1 MNRSPNQLKHAIT
14 LSSFALDDLALFLNT
29 HPDCQ
34 DAIDLYDQQRTIR
47 TQALRDYTEQYGP
60 MTRYQVDTRQGWSWT
75 ETPWPWE
82 GGC

>member
-1 MNRSPNQLKHAIT
+1 MNRSPQQLMHTINVA
-14 LSSFALDDLALFLNT
+14 SFALDDLGLFLNT

-34 DAIDLYDQQRTIR
+34 DAFDLYEQQRDIR
-47 TQALRDYTEQYGP
+47 TQAIREYTECLGP
-60 MTRYQVDTRQGWSWT
+60 VTKYNVNTRQGWSWT